1 MQLRINGQTYDVDVP
16 DSELLLWALRDDLG
30 LIGTKFGCG
39 IGYCGAC
46 TVHVDG
52 EATRSCMTLVSN
64 VEGKEIRTIEGL
76 ATIDENEEE
85 ILHPV
90 QQAFVDEQVPQCSW
104 CMSGQMMTAVAFLE
118 QNETPSEEEIVEA
131 MAENYCRCGCY
142 VRIKAAVVRAAQ
154 TMAEEVEHEQNS

>member
-16 DSELLLWALRDDLG
+16 SSELLLWTLRDDLG

-46 TVHVDG
+46 VVHVDG
-52 EATRSCMTLVSN
+52 EATRACMTLVSN

-76 ATIDENEEE
+76 ATIDENDAE

-90 QQAFVDEQVPQCSW
+90 QQAFIDEQVPQCSW
-104 CMSGQMMTAVAFLE
+104 CMSGQMMTAAAFLE
-118 QNETPSEEEIVEA
+118 QNEAPSEEEIVEA

-154 TMAEEVEHEQNS
+154 TMAEEVDHEQNN